1 VFRWTWL
8 TVALA
13 SLVVAGRHSSWHAE
27 AAEQGT
33 RLIRSGREVT
43 FIVEGN
49 PTDPPRIVADFN
61 GWDGGTMTPSP
72 DGRTFTLQVTLD
84 PAARIE
90 YLIAYRD
97 RFVVDAGNPRTVP
110 APAGPPRSELR
121 MPLYR
126 DPPALPVPRR
136 RGTIEE
142 IAFESRAG
150 ERRRIRVYVP
160 AGDVGPAKAG
170 SGPHLLPDQSRPP
183 RPESRIAMP
192 VLYVHDGDIVL
203 DRLELPALL
212 DSLIEARQ
220 MAPVVVAFI
229 DAVDR
234 HDDYEPGSPFRAV
247 LLDEIVPSIERRF
260 AGTNPQRAIMGLSRS
275 TVGALDTCVNGGIR
289 FDACILVAPA
299 IAPRQFATLLPPPG
313 SASAT
318 RFAIATGT
326 YDIPLVADARALRD
340 ELQRRRLAV
349 DYAEQPQGHNH
360 TAFRAALPD
369 LMRRA
374 FPRRSESGSDPGSD
388 PVRRAERGRKR
399 PAPTP

>member
-8 TVALA
+8 TIALA
-13 SLVVAGRHSSWHAE
+13 SLVVAGRHSAWHAE
-27 AAEQGT
+27 AAEQRR
-33 RLIRSGREVT
+33 RLIVSGREVT

-49 PTDPPRIVADFN
+49 LTDPPRIVADFN
-61 GWDGGTMTPSP
+61 GWEGGAMTPSP
-72 DGRTFTLQVTLD
+72 DGRTFTLHVTLD

-97 RFVVDAGNPRTVP
+97 RFVIDAENPRTVP

-121 MPLYR
+121 MPGYQ
-126 DPPALPVPRR
+126 PPTPLPQPHQH
-136 RGTIEE
+136 GTIEE
-142 IAFESRAG
+142 VGFVSRAG
-150 ERRRIRVYVP
+150 DRRRIRVYVP
-160 AGDVGPAKAG
+160 AVPQRDGPADRLRHVGSLRDPTKQHCLAVRRKANRLG
-170 SGPHLLPDQSRPP
+170 AQEAGRHVRS
-183 RPESRIAMP
+183 

-220 MAPVVVAFI
+220 MAPTIVAFI

-234 HDDYEPGSPFRAV
+234 HDDYEPGSQFRTM
-247 LLDEIVPSIERRF
+247 LLDEIVPSIERHF
-260 AGTNPQRAIMGLSRS
+260 AGTNPHRAIMGLSRS

-289 FDACILVAPA
+289 FDACILMAPA
-299 IAPRQFATLLPPPG
+299 IAPRQFATLLPPAG
-313 SASAT
+313 SAT

-349 DYAEQPQGHNH
+349 RYSEQPQGHNH
-360 TAFRAALPD
+360 TAFRAALPA
-369 LMRRA
+369 LMRTA
-374 FPRRSESGSDPGSD
+374 FPPQI
-388 PVRRAERGRKR
+388 
-399 PAPTP
+399 

>member
-8 TVALA
+8 IVALA
-13 SLVVAGRHSSWHAE
+13 SLVVAGRHSAWHAE
-27 AAEQGT
+27 AAEQ
-33 RLIRSGREVT
+33 RRRPIVSGREVT

-49 PTDPPRIVADFN
+49 LTDPPRIVADFN
-61 GWDGGTMTPSP
+61 GWEGGAMTPSP
-72 DGRTFTLQVTLD
+72 DGRTFTLHVTLD

-90 YLIAYRD
+90 YLIANRD

-121 MPLYR
+121 MPGYQ
-126 DPPALPVPRR
+126 PPTPLPQPHQH
-136 RGTIEE
+136 GTIEE
-142 IAFESRAG
+142 VGFVSRAG
-150 ERRRIRVYVP
+150 DRRRIRVYVP
-160 AGDVGPAKAG
+160 AVPQPDGLAEAG
-170 SGPHLLPDQSRPP
+170 RHVRS
-183 RPESRIAMP
+183 

-220 MAPVVVAFI
+220 MSPTIVAFV

-234 HDDYEPGSPFRAV
+234 HDDYEPGSPFRTM

-260 AGTNPQRAIMGLSRS
+260 AGTNPHRAIMGLSRS

-299 IAPRQFATLLPPPG
+299 IAPRQFAALLPPAG
-313 SASAT
+313 SAT

-340 ELQRRRLAV
+340 ELQRRRV
-349 DYAEQPQGHNH
+349 PVQYTERPQGHNH

-369 LMRRA
+369 LMRSF
-374 FPRRSESGSDPGSD
+374 FPLR
-388 PVRRAERGRKR
+388 
-399 PAPTP
+399 